1 MLRWTPPGLSHR
13 MPAGRRA
20 PALLLVFAWVLAL
33 PAPAAAADAPLRFVA
48 FGDLQDESP
57 AGRARDRELVARIN
71 ALDPEFSIYIG
82 DIKGGSGPCT
92 DALYDE
98 VRSILDG
105 HDAPLVYTPGDNEWT
120 DCWRRSAGGHDP
132 RERKRAVLERF
143 TAPGKSLGR
152 RTMALTQQEGQR
164 ENARWRA
171 EGVVFATLHI
181 TGSNNNLRQDRAAQA
196 EHRARSAAN
205 LRWLRAAF
213 ATARDA
219 DARAVVLAL
228 HANPRWDA
236 PWWSPTG
243 FDDFRAALAEEAG
256 RFDGPV
262 LVIHGDTHTF
272 RLDRP
277 FDAAPNLLRLEVFGP
292 PARGAVVVEVDRSL
306 PGLFRVSP
314 LPLVENREI
323 GGS

>member
-1 MLRWTPPGLSHR
+1 MLHWTLPRQSHR
-13 MPAGRRA
+13 MPGGRTA
-20 PALLLVFAWVLAL
+20 AVLLATLVWALA
-33 PAPAAAADAPLRFVA
+33 APAAAGDSLLRFVA

-71 ALDPEFSIYIG
+71 ALDPAFSIYIG

-105 HDAPLVYTPGDNEWT
+105 HAAPLVYTPGDNEWT

-132 RERKRAVLERF
+132 RERKAAVIERF
-143 TAPGKSLGR
+143 TAPGESLGQ
-152 RTMALTQQEGQR
+152 RTMALAQQEGQR
-164 ENARWRA
+164 ENARWQTQ
-171 EGVVFATLHI
+171 GVVFATLHI

-205 LRWLRAAF
+205 VRWLRAAF
-213 ATARDA
+213 ATAREA

-228 HANPRWDA
+228 HANPQWDA

-262 LVIHGDTHTF
+262 LVIHGDTHSF

-277 FDAAPNLLRLEVFGP
+277 FDAAPNVVRLEVFGP
-292 PARGAVVVEVDRSL
+292 PARGAVVVDVDPSL
-306 PGLFRVSP
+306 PGVFRVSP
-314 LPLVENREI
+314 LALD
-323 GGS
+323 